1 MENTPHLDRVHSE
14 ALRAEI
20 GDRLRIHLSHSRP
33 ALSSRLQALLIR
45 LGERD
50 GYQPQR
56 TEPTSVA
63 AAPQSFAGGLLRRFG
78 LF

>member
-33 ALSSRLQALLIR
+33 ALTSRLEALLIR

-50 GYQPQR
+50 GYHPQR
-56 TEPTSVA
+56 TESSSRA
-63 AAPQSFAGGLLRRFG
+63 AAPPSFAAGLLRRVG
-78 LF
+78 LL